1 MALSAFARNG
11 TRFIRHNSPAIL
23 TGLGVAGLFSTAVL
37 AVRGT
42 IPAIR
47 AIDEAS
53 RRAVFNESEPD
64 ENGNVSAGVEYED
77 VHLELKDYV
86 QLTWKH
92 YIPAVSVA
100 VLTAGCI
107 ISANT
112 LNSRRNAALISAY
125 ALAETGFREY
135 REKVVEEIGEKKE
148 EVIREKVIQDRMKEN
163 PPPPAEHML
172 VVAGQSQ
179 LCLDKLSGRYFMSD
193 VETIRKAQNDI
204 NQKCINEMYASM
216 NDFYA
221 LLGLSPIEIGEVVGW
236 NTDNMLEIMFTTTLS
251 EDSRPCLAI
260 DYRRQPEMDYHR
272 LWR

>member
-1 MALSAFARNG
+1 MTLSAFARNG

-42 IPAIR
+42 VPAIR
-47 AIDEAS
+47 AIDKA
-53 RRAVFNESEPD
+53 RFVKVPEPD
-64 ENGNVSAGVEYED
+64 TDDGTAGVRIEE

-86 QLTWKH
+86 LLSWKH

-107 ISANT
+107 ISSNT
-112 LNSRRNAALISAY
+112 LSSRRNAALISAY

-148 EVIREKVIQDRMKEN
+148 EGIREKVIQDRMKEN

-216 NDFYA
+216 NDLYS
-221 LLGLSPIEIGEVVGW
+221 LLGLSPIEIGEVLGW
-236 NTDNMLEIMFTTTLS
+236 NTDNMLEIQFTTTLS

-272 LWR
+272 IWR